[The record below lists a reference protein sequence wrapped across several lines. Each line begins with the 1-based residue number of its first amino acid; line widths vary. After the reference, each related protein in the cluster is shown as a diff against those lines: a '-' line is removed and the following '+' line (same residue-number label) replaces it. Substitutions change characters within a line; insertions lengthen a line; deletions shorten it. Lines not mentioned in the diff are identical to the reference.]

1 MRRKILILAIT
12 ISIFIGFTGC
22 MGVAHLGHSTVN
34 TDTDQQYQDNQ
45 ETVQNYSDVYTCP
58 MHPEVISEQ
67 PGYCP
72 KCGMEL
78 VLQSSITNS
87 NGSMKMGCMN
97 MSEPNKPKSHV
108 GMYMGGGVV
117 MVGMMALMV
126 LRFL

>member
-1 MRRKILILAIT
+1 MRHKILILAIT
-12 ISIFIGFTGC
+12 ISIFIGFTSC
-22 MGVAHLGHSTVN
+22 MGVANLGHSAIN
-34 TDTDQQYQDNQ
+34 TETDQQYQNNQ
-45 ETVQNYSDVYTCP
+45 EIAPNHSDVYTCT

-72 KCGMEL
+72 KCGMKL
-78 VLQSSITNS
+78 VLQSSIANS

-97 MSEPNKPKSHV
+97 MSEPNNHKSHV

>member
-1 MRRKILILAIT
+1 
-12 ISIFIGFTGC
+12 
-22 MGVAHLGHSTVN
+22 MGVAHLGHSAIN
-34 TDTDQQYQDNQ
+34 TSTDQQYQDDQ
-45 ETVQNYSDVYTCP
+45 EAVQNHSAVYTCP

-78 VLQSSITNS
+78 VLQSSISNS

-97 MSEPNKPKSHV
+97 MTEPNNHKSHV